1 MKAPAPHTLGPLALA
16 AGCASSGTPTSPLRF
31 VCVPAKLGRALTLF
45 LLSIHWDC
53 PLSSV
58 CQCCPRARV
67 SVLPPGLAERCCPS
81 TQLSW
86 PAQKEAACRE
96 HRGSLLVTSA
106 GQGDVP
112 ALHHGCCAPTS
123 APLMRALHGLS
134 LHSGL
139 LQPVPP
145 ARPPSHLPWSPAQQD
160 LGCCRP
166 CPLTRPARAEGMQH
180 LAGGLRDDTGL
191 ARMTQRWRAAV

>member
-1 MKAPAPHTLGPLALA
+1 MSSCSTHSGASGF
-16 AGCASSGTPTSPLRF
+16 GCRLCFQWNPTSPLGF

-67 SVLPPGLAERCCPS
+67 SVLPPGLADAVVHPRSSPGLPRRKQPVVNTAVPCLLPQPGREMCLPCITPAAVPPS
-81 TQLSW
+81 RSSH
-86 PAQKEAACRE
+86 E
-96 HRGSLLVTSA
+96 
-106 GQGDVP
+106 
-112 ALHHGCCAPTS
+112 
-123 APLMRALHGLS
+123 ALHGLS

-145 ARPPSHLPWSPAQQD
+145 ARPRVTSLEPSAAGPLSAAAVLPSHEGPA
-160 LGCCRP
+160 G
-166 CPLTRPARAEGMQH
+166 
-180 LAGGLRDDTGL
+180 
-191 ARMTQRWRAAV
+191 